1 MTDWHDLMSTLA
13 SQASDLELLQLRT
26 ALDHL
31 LLQPNRIMAVRRH
44 LHVGQEVGYFDVR
57 DSKIHRGRVIEF
69 KPDQLLVQS
78 LRDQKYRWT
87 QYAAVQVDPATMPAQ
102 QPPPPK
108 VQLAR
113 REDFVAGDSV
123 SFEGRDLIRKFGTI
137 ERINQKTASI
147 LCEDGLQ
154 WRVSFGLLQRVVTV

>member
-13 SQASDLELLQLRT
+13 SQACDLELLQLRT

-31 LLQPNRIMAVRRH
+31 MLQPNRIMAVRRY
-44 LHVGQEVGYFDVR
+44 LHIGQEVGYFDVR

-78 LRDQKYRWT
+78 LRDLKYRWMA
-87 QYAAVQVDPATMPAQ
+87 YAAVQIDTGNTPAQ

-108 VQLAR
+108 VQVAR
-113 REDFVAGDSV
+113 REDFVVGDSV

-137 ERINQKTASI
+137 ERINQKTASV
-147 LCEDGLQ
+147 LCEDGVQ
-154 WRVSFGLLQRVVTV
+154 WRVSFALLQRVVNV

>member
-31 LLQPNRIMAVRRH
+31 MLQPNRIMAVRRH
-44 LHVGQEVGYFDVR
+44 LHIGQEVGFFDVR
-57 DSKIHRGRVIEF
+57 DSKMQRGRVIEF
-69 KPDQLLVQS
+69 KPDQLLMQS
-78 LRDQKYRWT
+78 LRDLKYRWIA
-87 QYAAVQVDPATMPAQ
+87 YAAVQIDAANMPAS

-108 VQLAR
+108 VQVAR
-113 REDFVAGDSV
+113 REDFALGDAV

-137 ERINQKTASI
+137 ERINQKTASV
-147 LCEDGLQ
+147 LCEDGGQ
-154 WRVSFGLLQRVVTV
+154 WRVSFGLLQRVVNV